1 MARVWDDVLSER
13 DREVYRAAGYGARAG
28 GGSRPALL
36 VIDVTYDFVG
46 DKPEPILDSI
56 KKFPNSCGEVGWRG
70 MEYIREL
77 LELCREQD
85 VPIFYTKGMDERSA
99 ITRGSWT
106 WKNAKAMNKGELAE
120 RMGNEIPDMIA
131 PRAGEL
137 VIQKTKPSGFFGT
150 PLSSYLIG
158 LGVDTVLV
166 TGTTTSGCVRATVI
180 DAFSN
185 NFRTIVVEEGVFDR
199 GEVSHKI
206 NLFDMHSKYA
216 DVISLEE
223 AKRYVKSA
231 KPALEP
237 ALR

>member
-56 KKFPNSCGEVGWRG
+56 KKFPNSCGEVGWHG

-216 DVISLEE
+216 DVISIEE
-223 AKRYVKSA
+223 AKRYLTSA
-231 KPALEP
+231 RPALEP
-237 ALR
+237 ALG

>member
-28 GGSRPALL
+28 GGGRPALL

-56 KKFPNSCGEVGWRG
+56 KKFPNSCGEEGWQG
-70 MEYIREL
+70 MAYIQEL
-77 LELCREQD
+77 LELCREQEA
-85 VPIFYTKGMDERSA
+85 PIFYTKGMDERSA

-106 WKNAKAMNKGELAE
+106 WKNAKAMDKGELAE
-120 RMGNEIPDMIA
+120 RIGNRIPDMIA

-150 PLSSYLIG
+150 PLASYLIG

-180 DAFSN
+180 DAFSH
-185 NFRTIVVEEGVFDR
+185 NFRTLVVEEAVFDR
-199 GEVSHKI
+199 GELSHKI

-216 DVISLEE
+216 DVISMEE
-223 AKRYVKSA
+223 AKRYLRSA
-231 KPALEP
+231 KPALV
-237 ALR
+237 AATA